1 MKYNFHTVE
10 KKKYKNDTFAYI
22 FVLLGIV
29 FNCFA
34 FIKLY
39 EQNSQFFYDYRM
51 AFSVLF
57 NLIFMLAVFLTAENV
72 KKYHRSYAIVAV
84 VIGVL
89 QFVRIFAYVKDAY
102 DAVVISEKV
111 FKYIISFY
119 SLSGA
124 SLIVG
129 GIAGIINSTI
139 LKRFVDG
146 KLEFIEEVE
155 E

>member
-1 MKYNFHTVE
+1 MKYNFNSVE
-10 KKKYKNDTFAYI
+10 KKKYKNDTFAYV

-39 EQNSQFFYDYRM
+39 EQNSQFFYDYNM

-72 KKYHRSYAIVAV
+72 KKYHRSYAIVAI

-89 QFVRIFAYVKDAY
+89 QFLRIFEYVADAY
-102 DAVVISEKV
+102 HAEAIAKNVYM
-111 FKYIISFY
+111 YIIVFY
-119 SLSGA
+119 GLSGA
-124 SLIVG
+124 SLVIG
-129 GIAGIINSTI
+129 GVAGFINSTI

-146 KLEFIEEVE
+146 KLEFKEEVE

>member
-1 MKYNFHTVE
+1 MKYKFHSIE
-10 KKKYKNDTFAYI
+10 KKKYKNDTIAYL

-39 EQNSQFFYDYRM
+39 EENGQFFYDYRM

-72 KKYHRSYAIVAV
+72 KKYHRKYAVVAI

-89 QFVRIFAYVKDAY
+89 QFLRIFEYVKDAY
-102 DAVVISEKV
+102 TANAIAKNIYTYIVI
-111 FKYIISFY
+111 FY
-119 SLSGA
+119 GLSGL
-124 SLIVG
+124 SLIIG
-129 GIAGIINSTI
+129 GITGFINSTI

-146 KLEFIEEVE
+146 KLEFIEEE
-155 E
+155 EE

>member
-1 MKYNFHTVE
+1 MKYNFHSVE

-39 EQNSQFFYDYRM
+39 EQNANFFYDYRM

-72 KKYHRSYAIVAV
+72 KKYHRSYAIVAI
-84 VIGVL
+84 VIGAL
-89 QFVRIFAYVKDAY
+89 QFLRIFDYVTDAHS
-102 DAVVISEKV
+102 AGVIANNV
-111 FKYIISFY
+111 YTYIEQHF
-119 SLSGA
+119 L
-124 SLIVG
+124 
-129 GIAGIINSTI
+129 
-139 LKRFVDG
+139 F
-146 KLEFIEEVE
+146 F
-155 E
+155 

>member
-1 MKYNFHTVE
+1 MKYNFHSVE

-84 VIGVL
+84 VIGAL
-89 QFVRIFAYVKDAY
+89 QFLRIFEYVKDAY
-102 DAVVISEKV
+102 TAEVIAKNIYMYIVV
-111 FKYIISFY
+111 FY
-119 SLSGA
+119 GLSGV
-124 SLIVG
+124 SLVIG
-129 GIAGIINSTI
+129 GVAGFINSTI

-146 KLEFIEEVE
+146 KLEFKEEVE

>member
-1 MKYNFHTVE
+1 MKYNFHSVE

-39 EQNSQFFYDYRM
+39 EQNANFFYDYRM

-72 KKYHRSYAIVAV
+72 KKYHRSYAIVAI
-84 VIGVL
+84 VIGAL
-89 QFVRIFAYVKDAY
+89 QFLRIFDYVTDAHS
-102 DAVVISEKV
+102 AGVIANNV
-111 FKYIISFY
+111 YTYIIIFY
-119 SLSGA
+119 ALSGA
-124 SLIVG
+124 SLIIG
-129 GIAGIINSTI
+129 GIVSCINSTI

-146 KLEFIEEVE
+146 KLEFKEEVE

>member
-1 MKYNFHTVE
+1 MKYKFHSVE

-39 EQNSQFFYDYRM
+39 EQNSNFFYDYRM

-72 KKYHRSYAIVAV
+72 KKYHRSYAIVAI
-84 VIGVL
+84 VIGAL
-89 QFVRIFAYVKDAY
+89 QFLRIFDYVKDAY
-102 DAVVISEKV
+102 TAEVISSNIYT
-111 FKYIISFY
+111 YIIVFY
-119 SLSGA
+119 ALSGA
-124 SLIVG
+124 SLIIG
-129 GIAGIINSTI
+129 GVAGCINSTI

-146 KLEFIEEVE
+146 KLEFKEEVE